1 MSEKNRSASGRN
13 LLNHLM
19 NPKYIMV
26 YATVGIFILIYLFG
40 AIAYGDKGFTSLRT
54 FVNMF
59 IDNAYYGISAVGMT
73 MVLITGGIDLSVGAV
88 ASLTGMFI
96 AYGTS
101 VLGLH
106 PLVCIAFS
114 LVVGV
119 GLGLLMGWVIHYLNV
134 PPFITTLTGMFLAR
148 GVCSLISRESID
160 IHHPMMDALAGWK
173 IYFMHRVNGEWVK
186 IKPIAFINFNVILFV
201 IMIIVGTVILQKTR
215 FGRNV
220 YAIGGNETSA
230 KLMGL
235 PVGRTK
241 VLVYGFNGLC
251 SVLAGVAYAL
261 YVKSGWNLSLQGAEL
276 DVITCAVIGGTLLT
290 GGVGYM
296 LGTLFGVLLKSII
309 PALITFNG
317 NLLSWWGK
325 IATGL
330 LLLLFICIQKVVVG
344 TTGGRKDKKKRK
356 A

>member
-1 MSEKNRSASGRN
+1 MTKGKQTFFSRIT
-13 LLNHLM
+13 

-26 YATVGIFILIYLFG
+26 YATIGIFLVIYAFG
-40 AIAYGDKGFTSLRT
+40 AFLYGDKGFTTVRT
-54 FVNMF
+54 FVNLF
-59 IDNAYYGISAVGMT
+59 IDNAYFGISAVGMT

-101 VLGLH
+101 VLNLH
-106 PLVCIAFS
+106 PMTCIAAA
-114 LVVGV
+114 LVMGV

-134 PPFITTLTGMFLAR
+134 PPFITTLTGMFFAR

-160 IHHPMMDALAGWK
+160 IHHPMIDALAGWK
-173 IYFMHRVNGEWVK
+173 IYLMKYSGGQWVK
-186 IKPIAFINFNVILFV
+186 IKPIAFINFNVILFI
-201 IMIIVGTVILQKTR
+201 IMIIVGAYILQRTR
-215 FGRNV
+215 FGRNI
-220 YAIGGNETSA
+220 YAIGGNEQSA
-230 KLMGL
+230 IFMGL

-251 SVLAGVAYAL
+251 SVLAGISYAL
-261 YVKSGWNLSLQGAEL
+261 YVKSGWNLSLQGGEL
-276 DVITCAVIGGTLLT
+276 EVITCAVIGGTLLT

-296 LGTLFGVLLKSII
+296 AGTLFGVLLKSII

-330 LLLLFICIQKVVVG
+330 LLLMFICIQRVVV
-344 TTGGRKDKKKRK
+344 TSSAKKRS
-356 A
+356 